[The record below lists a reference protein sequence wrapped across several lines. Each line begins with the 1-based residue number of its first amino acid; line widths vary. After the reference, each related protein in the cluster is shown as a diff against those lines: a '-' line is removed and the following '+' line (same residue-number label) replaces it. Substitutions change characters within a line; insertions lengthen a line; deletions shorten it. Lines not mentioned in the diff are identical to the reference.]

1 MPKSA
6 AEYFG
11 QHGFRHAWSVDFEF
25 VVLPGHKPNPFCMVA
40 KCAMTGKTIKL
51 WGDELNHCPFECDDN
66 ELFIAYYACA
76 ESACF
81 DALGWPQ
88 PRRMLDLYAE
98 FRLATNGVGS
108 NFGKGLIAALLHY
121 GLPTIG
127 SEEKKAMQGLA
138 IRGGPWSEEE
148 RVSLSDYCESDVDA
162 VLRLLGPLLDVIGN
176 SGCDL
181 GRALL
186 RGRYVAAL
194 GVVENNGIPID
205 TELHERL
212 IQQWPAILKDLISEV
227 DVDYGIYD
235 NGRFVQARFEAYLAN
250 NNIPWPRLNTGRLKL
265 DDETFRQQAK
275 VYSSI
280 APLHQL
286 RHALGQLRLNGI
298 NVGPDNRSRT
308 MLSPFGS
315 KTGRNQPSTSSFI
328 FGPSVWIRN
337 LIKPEQ
343 GRAIAYVDWSSQEIA
358 IAAALSNDALL
369 WAAYESGD
377 PYLAFAKQAGIIPP
391 DATKESHPEARQQCK
406 AIVLGLNYGMMPQSM
421 SAQSGVHIERARQ
434 LLHLHKATYR
444 TFWAWGE
451 ANVDHALMGLPL
463 STVFGWRIHLP
474 HGHGLELNP
483 RSLLNWPMQS
493 HGAEMM
499 RLAVSMAV
507 EEGLMICAPVHDAL
521 LIEAS
526 IDDIEQHTVRLSEI
540 MADASEMVL
549 GAGKR
554 CRTDAKI
561 TRYPDRFED
570 EQRGAPMFSII
581 MKLLRRAET
590 QE

>member
-1 MPKSA
+1 MPKTA
-6 AEYFG
+6 KDYFG
-11 QHGFRHAWSVDFEF
+11 QHGFRHAWSIDFEF
-25 VVLPGHKPNPFCMVA
+25 VVPPGHKPTPICMAA
-40 KCAMTGKTIKL
+40 KCAITGQTIKL
-51 WGDELNHCPFECDDN
+51 WGDELNHCPFACDDS

-81 DALGWPQ
+81 DVLGWPR

-98 FRLATNGVGS
+98 FRCATNGAGTAHG
-108 NFGKGLIAALLHY
+108 NGLIGALLHF

-127 SEEKKAMQGLA
+127 SEEKKAMQDLA
-138 IRGGPWSEEE
+138 IRGGPWSDQE
-148 RVSLSDYCESDVDA
+148 RVVLLDYCESDVDA
-162 VLRLLGPLLDVIGN
+162 VLRLLGPLLGAIGR
-176 SGCDL
+176 SGGDF

-186 RGRYVAAL
+186 RGRYMVAL
-194 GVVENNGIPID
+194 GIVVNNGIPID
-205 TELHERL
+205 IELQNRMIHH
-212 IQQWPAILKDLISEV
+212 WSAIMQNLISEV
-227 DVDYGIYD
+227 DKNFGIYD

-250 NNIPWPRLNTGRLKL
+250 NNIPWPRLATNRLKL
-265 DDETFRQQAK
+265 DDETFRQYAK
-275 VYSSI
+275 LYPTV

-286 RHALGQLRLNGI
+286 RHALGQLRLNSI
-298 NVGPDNRSRT
+298 AVGPDGRSRA
-308 MLSPFGS
+308 MLSAFSS

-337 LIKPEQ
+337 LIKPGH
-343 GRAIAYVDWSSQEIA
+343 GRTIAYVDWSSQEIA
-358 IAAALSNDALL
+358 VAAALSNDALL

-377 PYLAFAKQAGIIPP
+377 PYLAFAKQAGIIPQ

-434 LLHLHKATYR
+434 LLQLHKATYR
-444 TFWAWGE
+444 TFWAWAD

-463 STVFGWRIHLP
+463 LTVFGWRIHFP
-474 HGHGLELNP
+474 HGRGLELNP

-507 EEGLMICAPVHDAL
+507 EEGMMVCAPVHDAL
-521 LIEAS
+521 LIEAP
-526 IDDIEQHTVRLSEI
+526 IDGIEKQTARLSEI

-581 MKLLRRAET
+581 MKLLRQAEN
-590 QE
+590 QK